1 MVERNEADKTPFLLK
16 KDLKGNIIRTRV
28 SGLSGGEL
36 LGSIQQTNAGLSY
49 LVAGSGM
56 TIVSSSN
63 GQITFTSTG
72 GSSTSY
78 FAGNIQ
84 VQGTG
89 SFVQGI
95 SGSLTRLTNGTSYLV
110 AGSNIT
116 ISSSSNGQI
125 TISSTAT
132 GGGSTFDATASYV
145 VLSATSSLANER
157 VLTSS
162 TGISLTDGGAGST
175 ITIGFRDNIIATLT
189 GSLFSGNI
197 RVAGTGSFIQGIS
210 GSLTRLVDGTSYIT
224 AGSNITVASASNG
237 QITISSTAAGSV
249 FDATASYVV
258 LSATSSLANERVLTS
273 STGISITDGGAGSN
287 VTVGFLDSIIATVS
301 GTTFTGPISATTAS
315 FTLGM
320 SGSLTRLVDG
330 TPYIVAGN
338 NVSVSSASN
347 GAITISTAATLTAQT
362 AYNII
367 PSPNNI
373 SGTIETI
380 IGAVYITSAT
390 FSSGRAMMGSEFSGD
405 TTTLRMRRFST
416 GDIILVLTGAGLLS
430 DVVSTGS
437 VIIPANDWY
446 NVSISNSSVSGSAI
460 CQGFKIIV

>member
-1 MVERNEADKTPFLLK
+1 VVERNEADKTPFLLK

-189 GSLFSGNI
+189 GIFS
-197 RVAGTGSFIQGIS
+197 
-210 GSLTRLVDGTSYIT
+210 
-224 AGSNITVASASNG
+224 
-237 QITISSTAAGSV
+237 
-249 FDATASYVV
+249 
-258 LSATSSLANERVLTS
+258 
-273 STGISITDGGAGSN
+273 
-287 VTVGFLDSIIATVS
+287 FL
-301 GTTFTGPISATTAS
+301 
-315 FTLGM
+315 
-320 SGSLTRLVDG
+320 
-330 TPYIVAGN
+330 
-338 NVSVSSASN
+338 
-347 GAITISTAATLTAQT
+347 
-362 AYNII
+362 
-367 PSPNNI
+367 
-373 SGTIETI
+373 
-380 IGAVYITSAT
+380 
-390 FSSGRAMMGSEFSGD
+390 
-405 TTTLRMRRFST
+405 
-416 GDIILVLTGAGLLS
+416 
-430 DVVSTGS
+430 
-437 VIIPANDWY
+437 
-446 NVSISNSSVSGSAI
+446 
-460 CQGFKIIV
+460 

>member
-72 GSSTSY
+72 GLSTSY

-116 ISSSSNGQI
+116 ISSS
-125 TISSTAT
+125 
-132 GGGSTFDATASYV
+132 
-145 VLSATSSLANER
+145 
-157 VLTSS
+157 
-162 TGISLTDGGAGST
+162 
-175 ITIGFRDNIIATLT
+175 
-189 GSLFSGNI
+189 
-197 RVAGTGSFIQGIS
+197 
-210 GSLTRLVDGTSYIT
+210 
-224 AGSNITVASASNG
+224 SNG

-362 AYNII
+362 AYNVI

-437 VIIPANDWY
+437 IIIPANDWY

>member
-1 MVERNEADKTPFLLK
+1 MVERNEADRTPFLLK
-16 KDLKGNIIRTRV
+16 KDLRGNIIRTRV

-36 LGSIQQTNAGLSY
+36 LGSIQQTNGGLSY

-63 GQITFTSTG
+63 GQITFTAVG

-125 TISSTAT
+125 TISSTAS
-132 GGGSTFDATASYV
+132 GPGSTFDATASYV

-197 RVAGTGSFIQGIS
+197 RVAGTGSFVQGIS
-210 GSLTRLVDGTSYIT
+210 GSLTRLVDGTSYIA

-237 QITISSTAAGSV
+237 QITISSTNSSV
-249 FDATASYVV
+249 FDATASYIV

-273 STGISITDGGAGSN
+273 STGISLTDGGAGS
-287 VTVGFLDSIIATVS
+287 TITIGFRDSIIATVS
-301 GTTFTGPISATTAS
+301 GTTFTGPISATTGS
-315 FTLGM
+315 FSLGL
-320 SGSLTRLVDG
+320 SGSLTRLTDG
-330 TPYIVAGN
+330 TPYIIPGN
-338 NVSVSSASN
+338 NVTVSSASN
-347 GAITISTAATLTAQT
+347 GAITISTAATLSAQT
-362 AYNII
+362 SYNII
-367 PSPNNI
+367 PSPNNV

-390 FSSGRAMMGSEFSGD
+390 FSSGRAMIGSQFSGD
-405 TTTLRMRRFST
+405 TTTLRMRRFTT
-416 GDIILVLTGAGLLS
+416 GDVILVLTGAGLLS
-430 DVVSTGS
+430 DVISTGS

-446 NVSISNSSVSGSAI
+446 NVSILNSSVSGSAI